1 MHRRSRKP
9 RGLKV
14 RRYVTRLIDIKKYL
28 AMLTGE
34 KISDKMF
41 LTDINEILLNSICN
55 SWSKQAYVQV
65 FDYEFITLTST
76 LRVINS

>member
-14 RRYVTRLIDIKKYL
+14 RRYVTRLIEINKYL

-34 KISDKMF
+34 KISENICV
-41 LTDINEILLNSICN
+41 TDMNES
-55 SWSKQAYVQV
+55 
-65 FDYEFITLTST
+65 F
-76 LRVINS
+76 